1 MTLVMTFVITRGN
14 AEGGRSSGRICHKH
28 PERRRKRGDQIKS
41 IDFDVPG
48 VPTGK
53 ARPRVVHHVGC
64 RAEAYTPARTLVFE
78 NLCRFEFFQAAGE
91 GYDKP
96 SADLFFSGS
105 VPLRIE
111 ITAYYIMPVSVS
123 KRRRADMSNGKL
135 RPMKKPDADNVAKS
149 VLDALNGVAYK
160 DDAQVVELL
169 IRKEWAEINLTHV
182 HIEALHH

>member
-1 MTLVMTFVITRGN
+1 MTIVITRGD
-14 AEGGRSSGRICHKH
+14 AEGGRSSGRYAISIRNAAGK
-28 PERRRKRGDQIKS
+28 EGDQIKS

-53 ARPRVVHHVGC
+53 ARPRVVHHAGC
-64 RAEAYTPARTLVFE
+64 RAEAYTPARTLIFE

-96 SADLFFSGS
+96 SADLFFAGS

-111 ITAYYIMPVSVS
+111 ITAYYIMPASVS
-123 KRRRADMSNGKL
+123 KRRRADMSNGKI

-169 IRKEWAEINLTHV
+169 ISKEWAEINLTHV
-182 HIEALHH
+182 HIEELPQ